1 MLCVHEHVN
10 GMRGDNPVNQDATVV
25 KDMLNGVHG
34 QARPRADIDIF
45 VMQIMPSLV
54 ERRPMQETMSPIKVE
69 QPP

>member
-10 GMRGDNPVNQDATVV
+10 GMRGDNPVNQDAAAV

-54 ERRPMQETMSPIKVE
+54 E
-69 QPP
+69 